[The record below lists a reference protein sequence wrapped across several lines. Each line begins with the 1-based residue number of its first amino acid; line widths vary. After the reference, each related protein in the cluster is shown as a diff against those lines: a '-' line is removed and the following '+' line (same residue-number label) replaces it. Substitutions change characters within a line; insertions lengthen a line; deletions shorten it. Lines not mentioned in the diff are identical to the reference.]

1 MAASR
6 LQDFRDD
13 AWCKIIG
20 AFEFLQNS
28 AHIIRERYSR
38 TSCWLPDADFTG
50 QVNALETKAGPVQ
63 TRQCTMT
70 LQKPLP
76 PLQTCIVTGG
86 NAGCGL
92 AIARELYMRGGHVI
106 LACRSRERGFRAAQA
121 SGSCLYQHLWSQKP

>member
-1 MAASR
+1 MHRASR

-20 AFEFLQNS
+20 ACEFLQNS
-28 AHIIRERYSR
+28 AHIIREKCSR

-50 QVNALETKAGPVQ
+50 QVTATTDWSCPA
-63 TRQCTMT
+63 QCN
-70 LQKPLP
+70 QSDLP
-76 PLQTCIVTGG
+76 SLSPLQTCIVTGG

-121 SGSCLYQHLWSQKP
+121 SGSGLES